1 MHCEWF
7 TEKNLFHPHFLDQ
20 MHAQVIAD
28 APMKKLR
35 GHVKKTENLHIS
47 TRQTVTVTTCLVYHM
62 TGHLQSL
69 GVICPWYGATIWDFQ
84 S

>member
-1 MHCEWF
+1 MARLFSFLKWF

-35 GHVKKTENLHIS
+35 GHVKKLKIFT
-47 TRQTVTVTTCLVYHM
+47 
-62 TGHLQSL
+62 
-69 GVICPWYGATIWDFQ
+69 
-84 S
+84 